1 MAIQNGT
8 GLMNP
13 DPKNPSNSPASNY
26 TDYATGKITVG
37 LQSLIKACAEIDEQ
51 AIPKNNKNQ
60 WGSTYSDLP
69 SLMKV
74 AEPSLKRNGLKS
86 FFYETTTDDLRKSGW
101 LKMDL
106 RIIHQTTGQIVY
118 EGSVCE
124 PLDLKKSLSPTPQ
137 VCKSTR
143 TYARKQLY
151 QMALGITERDD
162 DADSTSNVAEVL
174 HALIVRCED
183 PKNRRHKVE
192 EKRYKTIQW
201 HGKQFNTFK
210 IVSAI
215 NPILA
220 ELQDIAS
227 EHSDSADEVKK
238 QRGITD
244 E

>member
-13 DPKNPSNSPASNY
+13 DPKNTSNSPASNY

-86 FFYETTTDDLRKSGW
+86 FFYETTTDDLRKAGW

-106 RIIHQTTGQIVY
+106 RIIH
-118 EGSVCE
+118 
-124 PLDLKKSLSPTPQ
+124 PLEALVTVNKKSLSPTPQ

-151 QMALGITERDD
+151 QMALGITEKDD

-174 HALIVRCED
+174 HALIVRCQD
-183 PKNRRHKVE
+183 PKNLRNKIE

-201 HGKQFNTFK
+201 HGKQFNTYK

-215 NPILA
+215 KPILE

-227 EHSDSADEVKK
+227 EHSDSAEEVKN
-238 QRGITD
+238 I
-244 E
+244 